1 MKKIGL
7 LVIAL
12 MMVASVAFAQN
23 ITPGNLPDLK
33 GTWVGILTFQ
43 VGVTCPAELVIQNDS
58 VPVKATLTVSMIPET
73 IAMQIGASGGVATAR
88 HTASSDDGKITTQGS
103 LMFAGNKNFFEF
115 FLKRDKLDGWF
126 YYNGARGDVVLH
138 KK

>member
-23 ITPGNLPDLK
+23 ITPGDLKDLK
-33 GTWVGILTFQ
+33 GTWIGVLSFQ
-43 VGVTCPAELVIQNDS
+43 IGANCPAELVILNDT
-58 VPVKATLTVSMIPET
+58 VPVKAKLTISMVPDQ
-73 IAMQIGASGGVATAR
+73 IAQQTGLKGDRNDFSN
-88 HTASSDDGKITTQGS
+88 DDGKITTQGS
-103 LMFAGNKNFFEF
+103 LMFAGNKNFMEF
-115 FLKRDKLDGWF
+115 SLKRDKLDGWF
-126 YYNGARGDVVLH
+126 YYNGARGDLLLH